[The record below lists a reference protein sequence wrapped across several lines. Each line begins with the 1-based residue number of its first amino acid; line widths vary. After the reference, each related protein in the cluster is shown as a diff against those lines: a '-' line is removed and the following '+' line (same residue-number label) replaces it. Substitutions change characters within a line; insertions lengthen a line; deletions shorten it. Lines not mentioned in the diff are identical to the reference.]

1 MSDFN
6 NDHRLYQ
13 YKATGMF
20 SRPLVSNI
28 VEEGCQSHISNVS
41 FVGLHDINYWK
52 RINPYRTVPYLFSPR
67 IFTFVRIG
75 EALGME
81 NNLGKRNLGF

>member
-1 MSDFN
+1 M
-6 NDHRLYQ
+6 
-13 YKATGMF
+13 GMF

-52 RINPYRTVPYLFSPR
+52 RINLYLFSPR

-75 EALGME
+75 EALRMGK
-81 NNLGKRNLGF
+81 NLGKRNLGF